1 MTDQT
6 GVLADVRRGMIP
18 AHVYNDR
25 EIFELE
31 KERVF
36 ARAWVFV
43 GHESEIAQPGDY
55 VVRRVLQDSFIVT
68 RDEEGEIRAHF
79 NMCLHR
85 GMQVCRAEMGNAS
98 HFRCPYHGWS
108 YRNDGRIVGLPFHQ
122 DAYGGEAGFKRNGQ
136 RLLSA
141 PNLATYNGL
150 IFVSL
155 DPDAP
160 PLEEFLGD
168 FRFYLDYYTKQSGSG
183 IELRGPQRWR
193 VKANWKIGAENF
205 AGDMYHT
212 PQTHTSV
219 VEIGLFRE
227 PKAEKR
233 KDGATYWA
241 GAGGGTTYKLP
252 EGDLDE
258 RLRYVGY
265 PQEMVDRMKQHLSSD
280 QLKVIGDDGF
290 MISAASIYPNLSLVH
305 NWPRVADSENVL
317 PFISIRQWQPI
328 SEDETEVLSWFA
340 VDAEAPEEFKALS
353 YKAYLMCF
361 GSTGMFEQDDVE
373 NWVSL
378 TNTAAGSMAR
388 RLRLNSRMG
397 ILEDDTEVIPQ
408 LTVEQFTVRGRRT
421 PATAS
426 TTSEHCSAAGPTT
439 WKRRC
444 PSRPRSRWVD
454 RGRAPQMPPQKSRP
468 RPAMSPPRRT
478 GRPRRHD
485 RHSFREFCARQE
497 RLPCSADRAV
507 AALRGP
513 AAPDGPPVAGRR
525 GVDARR
531 PVLLRLAGPSHRRH
545 PLPDAGAGHNRAG
558 RRLRHLSGD
567 GPLRRG
573 QVLPVP
579 AGRPVP
585 HRARMDRGPAVP
597 PAPPPQ

>member
-6 GVLADVRRGMIP
+6 DVLDAVRRGMIP

-36 ARAWVFV
+36 SRAWVFV
-43 GHESEIAQPGDY
+43 GHESEIARPGDY
-55 VVRRVLQDSFIVT
+55 VVRRVLEDSFIVT
-68 RDEEGEIRAHF
+68 RDEKGEIRAHF

-122 DAYGGEAGFKRNGQ
+122 DAYGGEAGFKRKGQ
-136 RLLSA
+136 RLLPA
-141 PNLATYNGL
+141 PNLATYNGM
-150 IFVSL
+150 IFLSM
-155 DPDAP
+155 DPQAP

-168 FRFYLDYYTKQSGSG
+168 FRFYLDYYTKQSASG

-252 EGDLDE
+252 PGTLDE

-265 PQEMVDRMKQHLSSD
+265 PQEMVDRMTQQWSQD
-280 QLKVIGDDGF
+280 QRDVVGTDGF
-290 MISAASIYPNLSLVH
+290 MISAASIYPNLSFVH
-305 NWPRVADSENVL
+305 NWPRVAESDDVL

-388 RLRLNSRMG
+388 RLQLNSRMG
-397 ILEDDTEVIPQ
+397 ILEDDTEVVPELTAEQFHGPGSAHTGYSEYNQRALLRRWADDLATPQ
-408 LTVEQFTVRGRRT
+408 AAAGTLTVGEPEAVT
-421 PATAS
+421 PA
-426 TTSEHCSAAGPTT
+426 
-439 WKRRC
+439 
-444 PSRPRSRWVD
+444 
-454 RGRAPQMPPQKSRP
+454 
-468 RPAMSPPRRT
+468 
-478 GRPRRHD
+478 
-485 RHSFREFCARQE
+485 
-497 RLPCSADRAV
+497 
-507 AALRGP
+507 
-513 AAPDGPPVAGRR
+513 
-525 GVDARR
+525 
-531 PVLLRLAGPSHRRH
+531 
-545 PLPDAGAGHNRAG
+545 
-558 RRLRHLSGD
+558 
-567 GPLRRG
+567 
-573 QVLPVP
+573 
-579 AGRPVP
+579 
-585 HRARMDRGPAVP
+585 
-597 PAPPPQ
+597 

>member
-18 AHVYNDR
+18 AHIYNDR
-25 EIFELE
+25 EVFELE

-36 ARAWVFV
+36 SRAWVFV

-55 VVRRVLQDSFIVT
+55 VVRRVLEDSFIVT
-68 RDEEGEIRAHF
+68 RDEQGEIRAHF

-85 GMQVCRAEMGNAS
+85 GMQVCRAEVGNAS

-108 YRNDGRIVGLPFHQ
+108 YRNDGRIVGLPFHK
-122 DAYGGEAGFKRNGQ
+122 DAYGGEEGFARKGQ
-136 RLLSA
+136 RLLPA
-141 PNLATYNGL
+141 PKLATYNGM

-160 PLEEFLGD
+160 PLEDFLGD
-168 FRFYLDYYTKQSGSG
+168 FRFYLDYYTKQSASG

-265 PQEMVDRMKQHLSSD
+265 PQEMVDRMKEQLSAE
-280 QLKVIGDDGF
+280 QLQVIGEDGF
-290 MISAASIYPNLSLVH
+290 MISAASIYPNLSFVH
-305 NWPRVADSENVL
+305 NWPRVGESEDVL

-388 RLRLNSRMG
+388 RLLLNSRMG
-397 ILEDDTEVIPQ
+397 LLQDDQPVSPALGPDAFHGPGEA
-408 LTVEQFTVRGRRT
+408 RT
-421 PATAS
+421 GY
-426 TTSEHCSAAGPTT
+426 SEHNQRALLT
-439 WKRRC
+439 
-444 PSRPRSRWVD
+444 RWADDLD
-454 RGRAPQMPPQKSRP
+454 R
-468 RPAMSPPRRT
+468 
-478 GRPRRHD
+478 
-485 RHSFREFCARQE
+485 
-497 RLPCSADRAV
+497 
-507 AALRGP
+507 
-513 AAPDGPPVAGRR
+513 PPVRAATLEVG
-525 GVDARR
+525 GPGSGAVDT
-531 PVLLRLAGPSHRRH
+531 
-545 PLPDAGAGHNRAG
+545 
-558 RRLRHLSGD
+558 
-567 GPLRRG
+567 
-573 QVLPVP
+573 
-579 AGRPVP
+579 AGRPSAGADDTVL
-585 HRARMDRGPAVP
+585 PAGEAV
-597 PAPPPQ
+597 AQA